1 MENPM
6 RKILL
11 SMALLFTVIGLSV
24 GVSYADQFVAGK
36 DYKVVE
42 QQPTSTGKKIE
53 VLEFFW
59 YGCPHCFHFEPF
71 ISKWVERQ
79 PANVEFIR
87 VPTVF
92 RPDWKVHARTY
103 YALQDLGL
111 SEKMHS
117 KIFNEIHKK
126 MHRLDTLDA
135 MTDFLATQGVDKKVF
150 TETYN
155 SFSVDAKMRKAVALQ
170 NAYNID
176 GVPAIVINGKYKT
189 DGAMA
194 KSYDRLLK
202 IMDYLVAKEGGAKA
216 GK

>member
-1 MENPM
+1 M

-24 GVSYADQFVAGK
+24 GSSYAEQFVAGK

-59 YGCPHCFHFEPF
+59 YGCPHCYHFEPY
-71 ISKWVERQ
+71 ISKWVKSH
-79 PANVEFIR
+79 PANVEFVR

-92 RPDWKVHARTY
+92 REDWKVHARTY

-111 SEKMHS
+111 SEKLHS

-126 MHRLDTLDA
+126 MHRLNSLDEMA
-135 MTDFLATQGVDKKVF
+135 DFLATQGVDKKVF

-155 SFSVDAKMRKAVALQ
+155 SFSVDANMRKSQALQ
-170 NAYNID
+170 KAYDITGVPTVAID
-176 GVPAIVINGKYKT
+176 GKYET
-189 DGAMA
+189 DGSMA
-194 KSYDRLLK
+194 KSYDRMLK
-202 IMDYLVAKEGGAKA
+202 IMDYLVAKSADKKGGK
-216 GK
+216 